1 MSSYTFQFGILAD
14 YGPYLAGGLWHAW
27 ITSLPSIIFA
37 TVIGVGLASMQISHQ
52 RLLRTASILF
62 VDLFRTLPVVV
73 LLIWI
78 HYVLPILSG
87 VSFSP
92 TTSSIIALSLN
103 GAALACEAFR
113 GGIEAIPNTQS
124 QAAQSLG
131 FSKIQVFRYITLP
144 QAAFATLPALTNVH
158 ITIIKNVTVTVLIAV
173 PEVMF
178 RAQELTVQFFR
189 PLELYT
195 GAAVLYV
202 ALIWGYT
209 VLMRSLEKLQ
219 KWQPI

>member
-1 MSSYTFQFGILAD
+1 MNYTFQFGVLWD
-14 YGPYLAGGLWHAW
+14 YGPYLAWGLWHAW
-27 ITSLPSIIFA
+27 WVSLPSIVCS
-37 TVIGVGLASMQISHQ
+37 TLLGLVLAALSLS
-52 RLLRTASILF
+52 RLRTARLVAVVF
-62 VDLFRTLPVVV
+62 VDFFRTLPVVV

-78 HYVLPILSG
+78 HYVLPILTG
-87 VSFSP
+87 LNFSP
-92 TTSSIIALSLN
+92 TTSSILALSLN

-113 GGIEAIPNTQS
+113 GGLEAIPPTQA
-124 QAAQSLG
+124 QAAQTLG
-131 FSKIQVFRYITLP
+131 FSRWQVLRYVTLP
-144 QAAFATLPALTNVH
+144 QAFFATLPSLTNVH
-158 ITIIKNVTVTVLIAV
+158 ITVIKNVTVTVLIAV

-209 VLMRSLEKLQ
+209 MLMRSLERLQ

>member
-1 MSSYTFQFGILAD
+1 MTYTFQFGILWD
-14 YGPYLAGGLWHAW
+14 YGPYLAWGLWHAW
-27 ITSLPSIIFA
+27 WTSFPSIVLS
-37 TVIGVGLASMQISHQ
+37 TVFGLMLAAMSLSRARGIRTVSMV
-52 RLLRTASILF
+52 F

-78 HYVLPILSG
+78 HYVMPILTG
-87 VSFSP
+87 LNLSP
-92 TTSSIIALSLN
+92 TGSSILALSLN

-113 GGIEAIPNTQS
+113 GGLEAIPPTQQ

-131 FSKIQVFRYITLP
+131 FSRRQVMRYVTIP
-144 QAAFATLPALTNVH
+144 QAFFATLPSLTNVH
-158 ITIIKNVTVTVLIAV
+158 ITVIKNVTVTVLIAV

-195 GAAVLYV
+195 GAAILYV

-209 VLMRSLEKLQ
+209 VAMRSLEKLQ

>member
-1 MSSYTFQFGILAD
+1 MNYTFQFGILWD
-14 YGPYLAGGLWHAW
+14 YGPYLAWGLWHAW
-27 ITSLPSIIFA
+27 WTSLPSIVFSTVLGLMLAAMSLSRNRGVRFA
-37 TVIGVGLASMQISHQ
+37 SVV
-52 RLLRTASILF
+52 F

-78 HYVLPILSG
+78 HYVMPILTG
-87 VSFSP
+87 LNLSP
-92 TTSSIIALSLN
+92 TGSSILALSLN

-113 GGIEAIPNTQS
+113 GGLEAIPPTQQ

-131 FSKIQVFRYITLP
+131 FSRRQVMRYVTIP
-144 QAAFATLPALTNVH
+144 QAFFATLPSLTNVH
-158 ITIIKNVTVTVLIAV
+158 ITVIKNVTVTVLIAV

-195 GAAVLYV
+195 GAAILYV

-209 VLMRSLEKLQ
+209 VAMRSLEKLQ

>member
-1 MSSYTFQFGILAD
+1 MNYTFQFGVLSD

-27 ITSLPSIIFA
+27 WTSFPAILFS
-37 TVIGVGLASMQISHQ
+37 TLIGVVLAAMSMSRR
-52 RLLRTASILF
+52 RLVRGVSVVF

-78 HYVLPILSG
+78 HYVLPILTGASL
-87 VSFSP
+87 SP
-92 TTSSIIALSLN
+92 TMSSVIALSLN

-113 GGIEAIPNTQS
+113 GGLEAIPQTQV

-131 FSKIQVFRYITLP
+131 FSRWKVMHYITLP
-144 QAAFATLPALTNVH
+144 QAFFATLPSLTNVH
-158 ITIIKNVTVTVLIAV
+158 ITVIKNVTVTVLIAV

-189 PLELYT
+189 PLEFYT
-195 GAAVLYV
+195 GAAALYV

-209 VLMRSLEKLQ
+209 IMMRMIERLQ

>member
-1 MSSYTFQFGILAD
+1 MSYTFQFGILWD
-14 YGPYLAGGLWHAW
+14 YGPYLAWGLWHAW
-27 ITSLPSIIFA
+27 WTSLPSIVFA
-37 TVIGVGLASMQISHQ
+37 TVLGLVLAAMSLARPKPI
-52 RLLRTASILF
+52 RAAAVVF

-78 HYVLPILSG
+78 HYVLPILTG
-87 VSFSP
+87 FSFSP
-92 TTSSIIALSLN
+92 TGSSIIALSLN

-113 GGIEAIPNTQS
+113 GGLEAIPPTQQ

-131 FSKIQVFRYITLP
+131 FSRAQVLRYVTIP
-144 QAAFATLPALTNVH
+144 QAMFATLPSLTNVH

-209 VLMRSLEKLQ
+209 VLMRSLERLQ

>member
-1 MSSYTFQFGILAD
+1 MTYTFQFGILWD
-14 YGPYLAGGLWHAW
+14 YGPYLAWGLWHAW
-27 ITSLPSIIFA
+27 WTSFPSIVLS
-37 TVIGVGLASMQISHQ
+37 TVFGLMLAAMSLSRARGIRTVSMV
-52 RLLRTASILF
+52 F

-78 HYVLPILSG
+78 HYVMPILTG
-87 VSFSP
+87 LNLSP
-92 TTSSIIALSLN
+92 TGSSILALSLN

-113 GGIEAIPNTQS
+113 GGLEAIPPTQQ

-131 FSKIQVFRYITLP
+131 FSRRQVLRYVTIP
-144 QAAFATLPALTNVH
+144 QAFFATLPSLTNVH
-158 ITIIKNVTVTVLIAV
+158 ITVIKNVTVTVLIAV

-195 GAAVLYV
+195 GAAILYV

-209 VLMRSLEKLQ
+209 VAMRSLEKLQ

>member
-1 MSSYTFQFGILAD
+1 MNYTFQFGVLSD

-27 ITSLPSIIFA
+27 WTSFPAILFS
-37 TVIGVGLASMQISHQ
+37 TLIGVMLAAMSMSRR
-52 RLLRTASILF
+52 RLVRGVSIVF

-78 HYVLPILSG
+78 HYVLPILTGASL
-87 VSFSP
+87 SP
-92 TTSSIIALSLN
+92 TMSSVIALSLN

-113 GGIEAIPNTQS
+113 GGLEAIPQTQV

-131 FSKIQVFRYITLP
+131 FSRWKVMRYITLP
-144 QAAFATLPALTNVH
+144 QAFFATLPSLTNVH
-158 ITIIKNVTVTVLIAV
+158 ITVIKNVTVTVLIAV

-189 PLELYT
+189 PLEFYT
-195 GAAVLYV
+195 GAALLYV

-209 VLMRSLEKLQ
+209 IMMRMIERLQ

>member
-1 MSSYTFQFGILAD
+1 MNYTFQFGVLSD

-27 ITSLPSIIFA
+27 WTSFPAILFS
-37 TVIGVGLASMQISHQ
+37 TLIGVVLAAMSMSRR
-52 RLLRTASILF
+52 RLWRGVSVVF

-78 HYVLPILSG
+78 HYVLPILTG
-87 VSFSP
+87 TSFSP
-92 TTSSIIALSLN
+92 TMSSVIALSLN

-113 GGIEAIPNTQS
+113 GGLEAIPQTQV

-131 FSKIQVFRYITLP
+131 FSRWKVMRYITLP
-144 QAAFATLPALTNVH
+144 QAFFATLPSLTNVH
-158 ITIIKNVTVTVLIAV
+158 ITVIKNVTVTVLIAV

-189 PLELYT
+189 PLEFYT
-195 GAAVLYV
+195 GAALLYV

-209 VLMRSLEKLQ
+209 IMMRMIERLQ

>member
-1 MSSYTFQFGILAD
+1 MNYTFQFGVLAE

-27 ITSLPSIIFA
+27 WTSFPSIILT
-37 TVIGVGLASMQISHQ
+37 TVLGVVLAAMHLTRSIV
-52 RLLRTASILF
+52 LRGAAMVF

-78 HYVLPILSG
+78 HYVMPILTGIS
-87 VSFSP
+87 SSP

-113 GGIEAIPNTQS
+113 GGLAAIPPTQT

-131 FSKIQVFRYITLP
+131 FSRWQVFRYVTLP
-144 QAAFATLPALTNVH
+144 QAFFATLPSLTNVH
-158 ITIIKNVTVTVLIAV
+158 ITVIKNVTVTVLIAV

-178 RAQELTVQFFR
+178 RAQELTIQFFR
-189 PLELYT
+189 PLEFYT
-195 GAAVLYV
+195 GAAILYV
-202 ALIWGYT
+202 ALIWGYA
-209 VLMRSLEKLQ
+209 VFMRSLEKLQ

>member
-1 MSSYTFQFGILAD
+1 MNYTFQFGILWD
-14 YGPYLAGGLWHAW
+14 YGPYLAWGLWHAW
-27 ITSLPSIIFA
+27 WTSLPSIVLSTALGLVLAAMSLSRRRGIR
-37 TVIGVGLASMQISHQ
+37 TVSVV
-52 RLLRTASILF
+52 F

-78 HYVLPILSG
+78 HYVMPILTGWSL
-87 VSFSP
+87 SP
-92 TTSSIIALSLN
+92 TGSSILALSLN

-113 GGIEAIPNTQS
+113 GGLEAIPPTQL

-131 FSKIQVFRYITLP
+131 FSRQQVLRYVTIP
-144 QAAFATLPALTNVH
+144 QAFFATLPSLTNVH
-158 ITIIKNVTVTVLIAV
+158 ITVIKNVTVTVLIAV

-195 GAAVLYV
+195 GAAILYV

-209 VLMRSLEKLQ
+209 VAMRSLEKLQ

>member
-1 MSSYTFQFGILAD
+1 MNYTFQFGVLWD
-14 YGPYLAGGLWHAW
+14 YGPYLAWGLWHAW
-27 ITSLPSIIFA
+27 WVSFPSIILSTALGVILAALSMSRFA
-37 TVIGVGLASMQISHQ
+37 AARWFAVV
-52 RLLRTASILF
+52 F
-62 VDLFRTLPVVV
+62 VDFFRTLPVVV

-78 HYVLPILSG
+78 HYVLPILTG
-87 VSFSP
+87 LNFSP
-92 TTSSIIALSLN
+92 TVSSILSLSLN

-113 GGIEAIPNTQS
+113 GGLEAIPPTQA
-124 QAAQSLG
+124 QAAQTLG
-131 FSKIQVFRYITLP
+131 FSRWQVMRYVTLP
-144 QAAFATLPALTNVH
+144 QAFFATLPSLTNVH
-158 ITIIKNVTVTVLIAV
+158 ITVIKNVTVTVLIAV

-195 GAAVLYV
+195 GAAILYV

-209 VLMRSLEKLQ
+209 MLMRSLERLQ

>member
-1 MSSYTFQFGILAD
+1 MNYTFQFGVLTD
-14 YGPYLAGGLWHAW
+14 YGPYLAWGLWHAW
-27 ITSLPSIIFA
+27 WTSFPAILFS
-37 TVIGVGLASMQISHQ
+37 TLIGVVLAAMSMSRR
-52 RLLRTASILF
+52 RLVRGVSIVF

-78 HYVLPILSG
+78 HYVLPILTG
-87 VSFSP
+87 ASFSP
-92 TTSSIIALSLN
+92 TASSIIALSLN

-113 GGIEAIPNTQS
+113 GGLEAIPQTQA

-131 FSKIQVFRYITLP
+131 FSRWKVMRYITLP
-144 QAAFATLPALTNVH
+144 QAFFATLPSLTNVH
-158 ITIIKNVTVTVLIAV
+158 ITVIKNVTVTVLIAV

-189 PLELYT
+189 PLEFYT
-195 GAAVLYV
+195 GAALLYV

-209 VLMRSLEKLQ
+209 VLMRMIERLQ

>member
-1 MSSYTFQFGILAD
+1 MNYTFQFGVLWDNGA
-14 YGPYLAGGLWHAW
+14 YLAWGLWHAW
-27 ITSLPSIIFA
+27 WTSVPSIVFSTIL
-37 TVIGVGLASMQISHQ
+37 GLILAAASLS
-52 RLLRTASILF
+52 RLRVARVPAIIF

-78 HYVLPILSG
+78 HYVLPILTG
-87 VSFSP
+87 INFSA
-92 TTSSIIALSLN
+92 TGSSVIALSLN

-113 GGIEAIPNTQS
+113 GGLTAIPPTQA
-124 QAAQSLG
+124 QAGQSLG
-131 FSKIQVFRYITLP
+131 FSRWQVLRYVVVP
-144 QAAFATLPALTNVH
+144 QAFFATLPSLTNVH

-202 ALIWGYT
+202 ALVWGYT
-209 VLMRSLEKLQ
+209 FLMRSLERLQ

>member
-1 MSSYTFQFGILAD
+1 MDYQFQFGVLSE
-14 YGPYLAGGLWHAW
+14 YGPYLAWGLWHAW
-27 ITSLPSIIFA
+27 WTSFPSIIL
-37 TVIGVGLASMQISHQ
+37 TTLLGVILAAMSMAKFWP
-52 RLLRTASILF
+52 LRGFSMVF

-78 HYVLPILSG
+78 HYVMPILTG
-87 VSFSP
+87 VSFTP
-92 TTSSIIALSLN
+92 TMSAIIALSLN

-113 GGIEAIPNTQS
+113 GGLESIPHTQI

-131 FSKIQVFRYITLP
+131 FSRWKIMRYITLP
-144 QAAFATLPALTNVH
+144 QAMFSTLPSLTNVH
-158 ITIIKNVTVTVLIAV
+158 ITVIKNVTVTVLIAV

-202 ALIWGYT
+202 ALIWGYA
-209 VLMRSLEKLQ
+209 LFMRMLERLQ

>member
-1 MSSYTFQFGILAD
+1 MDYKFQFGVLSD

-27 ITSLPSIIFA
+27 WTSLPSIVLTTIL
-37 TVIGVGLASMQISHQ
+37 GVVLAAMTMS
-52 RLLRTASILF
+52 RKWYLRGFSVVF

-78 HYVLPILSG
+78 HYVMPILTGLSL
-87 VSFSP
+87 SP
-92 TTSSIIALSLN
+92 TMSSIIALSLN

-113 GGIEAIPNTQS
+113 GGLEAIPTTQA

-131 FSKIQVFRYITLP
+131 FSRWQVMRYITLP
-144 QAAFATLPALTNVH
+144 QAAFATLPSLTNVH
-158 ITIIKNVTVTVLIAV
+158 ITVIKNVTVTVLIAV

-189 PLELYT
+189 PLEFYT
-195 GAAVLYV
+195 GAAALYV
-202 ALIWGYT
+202 ALIWGYA
-209 VLMRSLEKLQ
+209 LFMRSLERFQ

>member
-1 MSSYTFQFGILAD
+1 M
-14 YGPYLAGGLWHAW
+14 WHAW
-27 ITSLPSIIFA
+27 WVSFPSIIL
-37 TVIGVGLASMQISHQ
+37 TTLLGLVLAAMSLS
-52 RLLRTASILF
+52 RFRSARTAAVIF
-62 VDLFRTLPVVV
+62 VDFFRTLPVVV

-78 HYVLPILSG
+78 HYVLPILTG
-87 VSFSP
+87 LNFSA
-92 TTSSIIALSLN
+92 TTSSIVALSLN
-103 GAALACEAFR
+103 GAALACEAYR
-113 GGIEAIPNTQS
+113 GGLSAIPLTQT

-131 FSKIQVFRYITLP
+131 FSRWQILRYITLP
-144 QAAFATLPALTNVH
+144 QAFFATLPSLTNVQ
-158 ITIIKNVTVTVLIAV
+158 ITVIKNVTVTVLISV

-195 GAAVLYV
+195 GAALLYV

-209 VLMRSLEKLQ
+209 MLMRSLERLQ